1 MILTIISLP
10 ARLVSALK
18 PIISAIKAHPQLAMY
33 AIPLQRVA
41 VVRVMQQLSRVYR
54 YGDIQKTVLFEFQ
67 CTYVQECQFF
77 IVSIWDYQSR
87 ILWVWDNTS
96 HLHHQIKESS
106 ATI

>member
-54 YGDIQKTVLFEFQ
+54 YGDIQETVLFELSVDRARS
-67 CTYVQECQFF
+67 CLMTPADVT
-77 IVSIWDYQSR
+77 
-87 ILWVWDNTS
+87 L
-96 HLHHQIKESS
+96 
-106 ATI
+106 